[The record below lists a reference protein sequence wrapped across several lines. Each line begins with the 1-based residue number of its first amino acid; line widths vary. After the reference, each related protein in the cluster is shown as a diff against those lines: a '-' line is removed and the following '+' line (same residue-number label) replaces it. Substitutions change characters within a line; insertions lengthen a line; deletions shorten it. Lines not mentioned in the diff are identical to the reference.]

1 MLRVPVLLS
10 GAPAD
15 PVPPPADLLP
25 VLGDDRAE
33 CVWRN
38 EVGGLTFR
46 CEDADGRVR
55 YVKWAPPGAPLD
67 LAAEAAR
74 LGWAGRFIR
83 VPAVLELDPA
93 GRFLV
98 TGAIHGESAVAERW
112 RARPVAAAR
121 ALGQGLRAL
130 HDRLPV
136 AGCPFDWSA
145 GARIREAEE
154 AGIDL
159 PAGLRVPP
167 PVDRL
172 VVAHG
177 DACVPNTLLDDRGGF
192 LAHVDLGR
200 LGVADRWADLAIATY
215 SLAWNYVPPTGV
227 DLEAELLDAYGIDR
241 DDDRIHYYRALWDAT

>member
-1 MLRVPVLLS
+1 MPVLFS
-10 GAPAD
+10 GAPAE

-25 VLGDDRAE
+25 VVGRDRAV

-46 CEDADGRVR
+46 CEGDGRAR

-74 LGWAGRFIR
+74 LAWAGRFVP
-83 VPAVLELDPA
+83 VPAVLELEPA

-98 TGAIHGESAVAERW
+98 TAAIDGEPAVAERW
-112 RARPVAAAR
+112 RAEPVTAAR
-121 ALGQGLRAL
+121 AIGHGLRAL
-130 HDRLPV
+130 HDALPV
-136 AGCPFDWSA
+136 PGCPFDWSVA
-145 GARIREAEE
+145 ARIRDAED
-154 AGIDL
+154 AGADL
-159 PAGLRVPP
+159 PAGLRIPP
-167 PVDRL
+167 AIDRL

-177 DACVPNTLLDDRGGF
+177 DACVPNTLLDDRGAF

-215 SLAWNYVPPTGV
+215 SLAWNYVPAEGV
-227 DLEAELLDAYGIDR
+227 DLERELLDAYGIER
-241 DDDRIHYYRALWDAT
+241 DDERIRYYRALWDAT